1 MQDSMLAVQ
10 KAILDFD
17 FDAIDEAVRSCLDRG
32 IPAWEIIRDG
42 ISQAMVVVGDK
53 FSSGEYF
60 LADLVM
66 SGEVVEEAMALLR
79 DKLGTADNFSKGQV
93 ILATVKGDLHDLGK
107 SIVSMMLSA
116 SGFEV
121 IDLGVDVSEEKIV
134 QAAKNSGA
142 KAVGLTMLLTT
153 AASSVK
159 NVVDAFIEAG
169 MRDKVRI
176 AIGGASANQRLADE
190 SGADAYGED
199 AVKAVAL
206 FDRFLQEV

>member
-1 MQDSMLAVQ
+1 
-10 KAILDFD
+10 
-17 FDAIDEAVRSCLDRG
+17 
-32 IPAWEIIRDG
+32 IRDG
-42 ISQAMVVVGDK
+42 VSQAMVVVGDK

-66 SGEVVEEAMALLR
+66 SGEVVEEAMLLLQ
-79 DKLGTADNFSKGQV
+79 DKLDAADIYNRGKV

-134 QAAKNSGA
+134 QAVKDSGA
-142 KAVGLTMLLTT
+142 QVVGLTMLLTT
-153 AASSVK
+153 AAGSVK
-159 NVVDAFIEAG
+159 DVVDAFIEAG

-176 AIGGASANQRLADE
+176 AIGGASANQRLAEE

-199 AVKAVAL
+199 AVKAVAI